1 MCWRRTGRSLINRI
15 NDDSVCGAET
25 YCRDSSG
32 LTPGCQVLIF
42 AKLLPK
48 RGNAVA
54 VVWGAMHMD
63 DLLLELE
70 KRTGLPRA
78 EIVERLATGLPETVN
93 KLTPQ
98 GRVPTEAESEHF
110 IIGPDS
116 VELKEPGS

>member
-1 MCWRRTGRSLINRI
+1 MASGGLGDLIHQLQSAGYGQAAQSWVSDEPNQPL
-15 NDDSVCGAET
+15 G
-25 YCRDSSG
+25 
-32 LTPGCQVLIF
+32 PGEVEQAIS
-42 AKLLPK
+42 
-48 RGNAVA
+48 
-54 VVWGAMHMD
+54 D

-110 IIGPDS
+110 IVGPDS